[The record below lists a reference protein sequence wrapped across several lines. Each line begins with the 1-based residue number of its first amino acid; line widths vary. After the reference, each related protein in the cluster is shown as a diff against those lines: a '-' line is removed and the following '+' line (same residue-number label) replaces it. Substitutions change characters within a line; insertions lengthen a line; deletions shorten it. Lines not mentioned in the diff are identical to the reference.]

1 MDTARTPTLL
11 VAILLVSAPAA
22 YGCSGHCSGGGGETV
37 YPDSLRIGG
46 DVNYRSPSA
55 GDLATDLAAVTEP
68 HYADPIYDGERIIV
82 DWQLEGPMTFELS
95 LRGPSETGTFAL
107 PDLSARLC
115 ACESGFLQGPDDARE
130 CFLDGDITPAWC
142 EDLEGEA
149 TIRTL
154 TRDCIGSGA
163 MTECAEQVDL
173 DLTIEPP
180 DGARFSGN
188 IAIRWFE
195 SIQPRGCYDGPS
207 IDMS

>member
-1 MDTARTPTLL
+1 MNTASTPALL
-11 VAILLVSAPAA
+11 VAILLASTPAVS
-22 YGCSGHCSGGGGETV
+22 GCSGHCSGGGGQTV

-46 DVNYRSPSA
+46 HVTYRSPS
-55 GDLATDLAAVTEP
+55 GDVTTDLAVAIEP
-68 HYADPIYDGERIIV
+68 HYADPIYDGERIV
-82 DWQLEGPMTFELS
+82 LDWQLEGPMTFELS
-95 LRGPSETGTFAL
+95 LQGPSEVGTFAA

-115 ACESGFLQGPDDARE
+115 ACEQGFLQGPDEARE
-130 CFLDGDITPAWC
+130 CFLDGNVTPAWC

-173 DLTIEPP
+173 DLTIEEP
-180 DGARFSGN
+180 DGGRFSGT

-195 SIQPRGCYDGPS
+195 SIQDRGCYDGPS